1 MKVLFCNKKIT
12 KSIIGLYH
20 KRVLFFLSSAN
31 KFRIALIQLLV
42 GADKSVNLSRAA
54 NFIREAASKGAQVI
68 VLPECFNSPYGTS
81 YFPEYCEPI
90 PGESTECLRQVA
102 KETKTYVIGGKY
114 IV

>member
-1 MKVLFCNKKIT
+1 MN
-12 KSIIGLYH
+12 LY
-20 KRVLFFLSSAN
+20 
-31 KFRIALIQLLV
+31 
-42 GADKSVNLSRAA
+42 RAA
-54 NFIREAASKGAQVI
+54 DFIREAASKGAQVI